1 MSISLA
7 RSFGPQWRRSL
18 VVAAALLA
26 VSAGSSL
33 AEGWKFWESK
43 ETRSDDGL
51 GGTPYASSAK
61 SRSRSSGFQPSNMST
76 SSGGWNIGA
85 GVSNAGKSLVNGTA
99 DMMSKTASTT
109 KKVAKKTVDI
119 VTLKPLRTKPV
130 ENPYKLGGKPDPRA
144 AKEKPA
150 LWGSSNRMTKV
161 TPRTPTEF
169 FSQKPVR

>member
-1 MSISLA
+1 MI
-7 RSFGPQWRRSL
+7 
-18 VVAAALLA
+18 VVGVAMLA
-26 VSAGSSL
+26 VSAGTSL

-43 ETRSDDGL
+43 ETRSDDGV
-51 GGTPYASSAK
+51 GGMPYASSAK
-61 SRSRSSGFQPSNMST
+61 SRSRSGGFQPSNMST
-76 SSGGWNIGA
+76 SSSGWNIGA
-85 GVSNAGKSLVNGTA
+85 GMSSAGKSIVNGTA
-99 DMMSKTASTT
+99 EVMSKTASTT

-119 VTLKPLRTKPV
+119 VTLKPLRTKPY
-130 ENPYKLGGKPDPRA
+130 ENPYKLGGKSDPKA